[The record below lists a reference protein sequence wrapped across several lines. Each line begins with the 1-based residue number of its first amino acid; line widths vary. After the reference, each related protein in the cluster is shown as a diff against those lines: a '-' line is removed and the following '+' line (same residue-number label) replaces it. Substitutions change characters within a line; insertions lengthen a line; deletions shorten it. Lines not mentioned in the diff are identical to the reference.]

1 MQRKGIPMENKTF
14 IDQMGENG
22 YTINDVTFFLDM
34 VKLYEEHYQMSIV
47 DFDINKINSMLNI
60 LSPKNSLE
68 INGLKGLLECYFK
81 YLNASM
87 KFNPKDIKIQIPYY
101 LMCEDKIQSEE
112 EILSQIRKLDNPIDK
127 VILACPYYGIGGT
140 GMSELL
146 GIMSYDMD
154 YENNQVAVYK
164 QKIDP
169 NKRVVIDLPKET
181 ILWMKEA
188 IECVECNG
196 EMFIQDDHLIKKRVT
211 SKGDDRKKWIDQR
224 MKRINEELGTQYSFA
239 LLRRTGLINSFRAAA
254 EQYHINLDA
263 ILNSEIGV
271 RIMTQYSYQTRRKA
285 VLLNKYKEYVD

>member
-34 VKLYEEHYQMSIV
+34 VKLYEEHYQMSIA

-81 YLNASM
+81 YLNTSM

-239 LLRRTGLINSFRAAA
+239 LLRRTGLINSYCEAFA
-254 EQYHINLDA
+254 
-263 ILNSEIGV
+263 
-271 RIMTQYSYQTRRKA
+271 
-285 VLLNKYKEYVD
+285 